1 MPSVKRVLNSLKS
14 RGPYANSNQTIFL
27 GGMSMDFELT
37 KSQKEI
43 QKAAREFAKGEF
55 AKELALEMDKKHE
68 FPTKIWKKACD
79 LGFVGVHFPEAY
91 SGQDLGVLENVIIAD
106 EFCAR
111 DSSIGSAVMLSA
123 FASECVLRF
132 GSDELKQKFLPP
144 VAEGQMLSACAFTEP
159 GRGSDITALDTAA
172 VRDGNEWVIDGAK
185 TFITNGG
192 MAGFYSVMCQTDAD
206 CQPPYRGI
214 SLILVEA
221 DRDGVHVGDVGEK
234 LGIHMVATTEL
245 NLKKVR
251 VPASNL
257 IGEEGKGFDQV
268 LEFFDESRILI
279 AAQALGTAQGAYNR
293 ALAYVKE
300 REQFGR
306 KIAQFQV
313 TQHKLADMAT
323 KIELARLLTYK
334 AAWNFDQGRIDPKLT
349 AMAKMYAARTAVE
362 VADEAIQ
369 LLGGY
374 GYMTEYEV
382 ERFYRDAKIME
393 LYEGNRQAQKN
404 TIARAVLGNIK

>member
-1 MPSVKRVLNSLKS
+1 MHS
-14 RGPYANSNQTIFL
+14 
-27 GGMSMDFELT
+27 
-37 KSQKEI
+37 
-43 QKAAREFAKGEF
+43 
-55 AKELALEMDKKHE
+55 
-68 FPTKIWKKACD
+68 C
-79 LGFVGVHFPEAY
+79 
-91 SGQDLGVLENVIIAD
+91 VI
-106 EFCAR
+106 C
-111 DSSIGSAVMLSA
+111 
-123 FASECVLRF
+123 
-132 GSDELKQKFLPP
+132 Q
-144 VAEGQMLSACAFTEP
+144 
-159 GRGSDITALDTAA
+159 TAA
-172 VRDGNEWVIDGAK
+172 G
-185 TFITNGG
+185 
-192 MAGFYSVMCQTDAD
+192 
-206 CQPPYRGI
+206 CQPSYRGI

-221 DRDGVHVGDVGEK
+221 DRDGVAVTDVGEK
-234 LGIHMVATTEL
+234 LGIHMVATAEL
-245 NLKKVR
+245 NFKNVR

-257 IGEEGKGFDQV
+257 IGEEGKGFYQV
-268 LEFFDESRILI
+268 HEFFDESRILV

-323 KIELARLLTYK
+323 KIELARLITYK

-382 ERFYRDAKIME
+382 ERFYRDAKITE
-393 LYEGNRQAQKN
+393 IYEGTREIQKN
-404 TIARAVLGNIK
+404 TIAGAILGNLR

>member
-1 MPSVKRVLNSLKS
+1 
-14 RGPYANSNQTIFL
+14 
-27 GGMSMDFELT
+27 MSMDFELT

-43 QKAAREFAKGEF
+43 QKAAREFARGEF
-55 AKELALEMDKKHE
+55 DKELALEMDKKHQ

-79 LGFVGVHFPEAY
+79 LGFVGIHFPEEY
-91 SGQDLGVLENVIIAD
+91 SGQDLGVLENIIIVD

-111 DSSIGSAVMLSA
+111 DSSIGSAVILSA

-132 GSDELKQKFLPP
+132 GSEELKQKFLPA
-144 VAEGQMLSACAFTEP
+144 VAEGQIISAGAFTEP
-159 GRGSDITALDTAA
+159 SRGSDITSLDTTA
-172 VRDGNEWVIDGAK
+172 VRDGNEWVISGTK

-192 MAGFYSVMCQTDAD
+192 LAGFYSVMCQTDSG
-206 CQPPYRGI
+206 CQPSYRGI

-221 DRDGVHVGDVGEK
+221 DRDGVTVTDVGEK
-234 LGIHMVATTEL
+234 LGIHMQATAEL
-245 NLKKVR
+245 NFKNVR

-257 IGEEGKGFDQV
+257 IGEEGKGFYQV
-268 LEFFDESRILI
+268 LEYFDESRILV

-313 TQHKLADMAT
+313 TRHKLADMAT
-323 KIELARLLTYK
+323 KIELARLITYK
-334 AAWNFDQGRIDPKLT
+334 AAWNFDQGRVDPKLT

-382 ERFYRDAKIME
+382 ERFYRDAKITE
-393 LYEGNRQAQKN
+393 LYEGTRQVQKN
-404 TIARAVLGNIK
+404 TIAGAILGKLK

>member
-1 MPSVKRVLNSLKS
+1 
-14 RGPYANSNQTIFL
+14 
-27 GGMSMDFELT
+27 
-37 KSQKEI
+37 
-43 QKAAREFAKGEF
+43 
-55 AKELALEMDKKHE
+55 
-68 FPTKIWKKACD
+68 
-79 LGFVGVHFPEAY
+79 
-91 SGQDLGVLENVIIAD
+91 LENIIIVD

-111 DSSIGSAVMLSA
+111 DSSIGSAVILSA

-132 GSDELKQKFLPP
+132 GSEELKQKFLPA
-144 VAEGQMLSACAFTEP
+144 VAEGQIISAGAFTEP
-159 GRGSDITALDTAA
+159 SRGSDITSLDTTA
-172 VRDGNEWVIDGAK
+172 VRDGNEWVISGTK

-192 MAGFYSVMCQTDAD
+192 LAGFYSVMCQTDSG
-206 CQPPYRGI
+206 CQPSYRGI

-221 DRDGVHVGDVGEK
+221 DRDGVTVTDVGEK
-234 LGIHMVATTEL
+234 LGIHMQATAEL
-245 NLKKVR
+245 NFKNVR

-257 IGEEGKGFDQV
+257 IGEEGKGFYQV
-268 LEFFDESRILI
+268 LEYFDESRILV

-313 TQHKLADMAT
+313 TRHKLADMAT
-323 KIELARLLTYK
+323 KIELARLITYK
-334 AAWNFDQGRIDPKLT
+334 AAWNFDQGRVDPKLT

-382 ERFYRDAKIME
+382 ERFYRDAKITE
-393 LYEGNRQAQKN
+393 LYEGTRQVQKN
-404 TIARAVLGNIK
+404 TIAGAILGKLK

>member
-1 MPSVKRVLNSLKS
+1 
-14 RGPYANSNQTIFL
+14 
-27 GGMSMDFELT
+27 MDFELT

-55 AKELALEMDKKHE
+55 DKELALELDRKHE
-68 FPTKIWKKACD
+68 FPTQIWKKACH
-79 LGFVGVHFPEAY
+79 LGFVGVHFPEEY
-91 SGQDLGVLENVIIAD
+91 SGQSLGVLENIIIAD
-106 EFCAR
+106 EFCAQ
-111 DSSIGSAVMLSA
+111 DSTIGSAIILSS

-132 GSDELKQKFLPP
+132 GSDELKQKFLPA
-144 VAEGQMLSACAFTEP
+144 VAEGQMLSGGAFTEP
-159 GRGSDITALDTAA
+159 GHGSDITSLDTTA
-172 VRDGNEWVIDGAK
+172 VRDGDEWVINGTK

-192 MAGFYSVMCQTDAD
+192 LAGFYSVMCQTDSES
-206 CQPPYRGI
+206 QPSYRGI

-221 DRDGVHVGDVGEK
+221 ERKGVTATDVGDK
-234 LGIHMVATTEL
+234 MGIHMMATAEL
-245 NLKKVR
+245 NFKDVR

-257 IGEEGKGFDQV
+257 IGEEGKGFYQV
-268 LEFFDESRILI
+268 LEFFDESRILV

-334 AAWNFDQGRIDPKLT
+334 AAWNYDQGRIDPKLT
-349 AMAKMYAARTAVE
+349 SMAKMYAARTAVE

-382 ERFYRDAKIME
+382 ERFYRDAKITE
-393 LYEGNRQAQKN
+393 IYEGTKEIQKN
-404 TIARAVLGNIK
+404 TIASAILGKIK